1 MQIHFFA
8 LLMAVA
14 FQIFIACVGVQALYY
29 LLFFSKLN
37 FVRGI
42 NSMPESLPPV
52 SVVICAK
59 NEAVNLRQYLK
70 VVLIQQYPQFE
81 VIVVNDQSSDN
92 TLDVLVE
99 YYKRNT
105 NMKLVNIEP
114 NAQKPYAGKKYAL
127 MKGIEMATFD
137 TIVVTDADC
146 RPATTHWLAKM
157 VGTYLQDTKI
167 VLGHSP
173 YEKGKGFLNKIIR
186 YENFITAMQYLG
198 FATMGTPYMGVGRNM
213 SYKKEILKGFTGFE
227 DNKTLLTGDD
237 DLLVNAAAT
246 GRNTEICIDKDAFM
260 YTKPANTF
268 SQWLNQKKRHLRSG
282 FKYKLH
288 HQLLLFIFALSN
300 FVAYVTFIALLATG
314 FQLKMVLAVF
324 MVLTVVKLLVTFKVY
339 NKLAVQDLWFISPLL
354 DIVYSGYLLIIFLL
368 LLLKPKD
375 NWRT

>member
-1 MQIHFFA
+1 
-8 LLMAVA
+8 
-14 FQIFIACVGVQALYY
+14 
-29 LLFFSKLN
+29 
-37 FVRGI
+37 
-42 NSMPESLPPV
+42 
-52 SVVICAK
+52 
-59 NEAVNLRQYLK
+59 
-70 VVLIQQYPQFE
+70 
-81 VIVVNDQSSDN
+81 
-92 TLDVLVE
+92 
-99 YYKRNT
+99 
-105 NMKLVNIEP
+105 MKLVNIQP
-114 NAQKPYAGKKYAL
+114 NEQKPYAGKKYAL
-127 MKGIEMATFD
+127 MKGIEMAKFN

-157 VGTYLQDTKI
+157 VGTYIHDTKI

-173 YEKGKGFLNKIIR
+173 YEKGKGFLNSIIR
-186 YENFITAMQYLG
+186 YENFITALQYLG
-198 FATMGTPYMGVGRNM
+198 FATLGLPYMGVGRNM

-260 YTKPANTF
+260 YTKPATTF

-300 FVAYVTFIALLATG
+300 FVVYATFIALLATR
-314 FQLKMVLAVF
+314 FQLKTVLAVF

-339 NKLAVQDLWFISPLL
+339 NKLAVRDLRFISPVL
-354 DIVYSGYLLIIFLL
+354 DIAYSGYLLIIFLL